1 MTETKV
7 IKYSS
12 EKAMKDGIKQMEA
25 KGWRVINIQESKE
38 HGVSSCLV
46 IILALTV
53 VGLILLLLLLFT
65 AKKTYTVTYQRE
77 LK

>member
-1 MTETKV
+1 M
-7 IKYSS
+7 
-12 EKAMKDGIKQMEA
+12 GA